1 MIGVQWVKL
10 QDGFLRQIAREYVAS
25 QSGLKR
31 SGALL
36 GSNPARNRAGW
47 NDENGQGPPQR
58 RCPCLPILRVHIN
71 AKKNPL
77 MKRFLFSV
85 VSPLWL
91 LRFFLSA
98 VNVPSILLLVFGIP
112 AQSSRWQVKRYGR

>member
-1 MIGVQWVKL
+1 M
-10 QDGFLRQIAREYVAS
+10 RQIVRKYVTS

-36 GSNPARNRAGW
+36 GSNLVRNRAGW
-47 NDENGQGPPQR
+47 NDENGQGPPQWR
-58 RCPCLPILRVHIN
+58 DPCLPILRVHIN

-91 LRFFLSA
+91 LRFFLRS
-98 VNVPSILLLVFGIP
+98 VNVPSILLLVLGIP
-112 AQSSRWQVKRYGR
+112 AQSSRWQVKRYGM